1 MKRNAKI
8 LLISDD
14 NEKSF
19 FNKINNIFK
28 NEKSI
33 NLICSNSS
41 TNNLKDHMFFDLSM
55 IFIDYKFLKT
65 DIEELLSF
73 ITFYLSYKSLVI
85 IFAKKDTTLL
95 SQNIYENAL
104 IFNEN
109 IDDNFYISTMNMLD
123 ILRYNNEIDDVTSL
137 PGYFVLLDTLKEK
150 FENNEIFSLVYIDID
165 RFKSFTDY
173 YGLTRANE
181 LLGDLSHI
189 MISVIGEYDD
199 LLNNVYHV
207 GGDDFALILADDSI
221 LDDIY
226 NKLIGKFDE
235 LVSKYYDD
243 EDLKKGYVSVL
254 NREGNFED
262 FSLISLS
269 MVAVTNN
276 FNKYDSL
283 NDMFKDLATL
293 KIDAKQFGG
302 SILLQVD

>member
-1 MKRNAKI
+1 MRRNAKI

-55 IFIDYKFLKT
+55 IFIDYEFLKT

-85 IFAKKDTTLL
+85 IFAKKDNNLL

-123 ILRYNNEIDDVTSL
+123 ILRYNMEIDDVTSL
-137 PGYFVLLDTLKEK
+137 PGSFVLIDTLKEK

>member
-55 IFIDYKFLKT
+55 IFIDYEFLNT

-85 IFAKKDTTLL
+85 IFAKKDNTLL

-123 ILRYNNEIDDVTSL
+123 ILRYNKEIDDVTSL
-137 PGYFVLLDTLKEK
+137 PGYFVLIDTLKEK

>member
-19 FNKINNIFK
+19 FSKINNIFK

-123 ILRYNNEIDDVTSL
+123 ILRYNKEIDDVTSL

>member
-199 LLNNVYHV
+199 FLNNVYHV
-207 GGDDFALILADDSI
+207 GGYDFALILADDSI

-262 FSLISLS
+262 FSL
-269 MVAVTNN
+269 N
-276 FNKYDSL
+276 FQY
-283 NDMFKDLATL
+283 
-293 KIDAKQFGG
+293 
-302 SILLQVD
+302 